1 MLYRVKQWKTQET
14 RVDVR
19 LVNNKK
25 DYEYQ
30 EWPWRPSFVAQ
41 KIFDKNF
48 LAVHEITTT
57 LTLNKAAYVVIYIL
71 ELSKVPMYE
80 LHYNYIKTNID
91 YYSPKQIIIHQYWS
105 IFVWNWN

>member
-30 EWPWRPSFVAQ
+30 EWP
-41 KIFDKNF
+41 
-48 LAVHEITTT
+48 
-57 LTLNKAAYVVIYIL
+57 
-71 ELSKVPMYE
+71 
-80 LHYNYIKTNID
+80 
-91 YYSPKQIIIHQYWS
+91 
-105 IFVWNWN
+105 